1 MPKRK
6 KVDEPAE
13 PTVSDEPKM
22 VSSSDINVNE
32 LFARLKEF
40 ENKALLDRLKILER
54 KIDLVQKAQMRDNAL
69 LKEIKQHVS
78 YLGLAYEELLNNLGC
93 NEPSYHD
100 DASETTANDAAE
112 KSDKKWN

>member
-1 MPKRK
+1 
-6 KVDEPAE
+6 
-13 PTVSDEPKM
+13 
-22 VSSSDINVNE
+22 
-32 LFARLKEF
+32 
-40 ENKALLDRLKILER
+40 
-54 KIDLVQKAQMRDNAL
+54 MRDNAL